1 MSSAP
6 LRILRTRGDVIVLV
20 GGLLTLIAAFLP
32 FYSTWGNAFADGL
45 KPVAT
50 FPFFGALVVL
60 ALQAFRAAPTM
71 RTRLPLRVWR
81 MSWPQIDFCIVAY
94 AAICAILLVTTNAQ
108 GSGPAIGLILS
119 VPSTLIMLLGVLV
132 QYRERV
138 FIARLKT
145 AAGEGE

>member
-1 MSSAP
+1 M
-6 LRILRTRGDVIVLV
+6 RILRTWGDVLVLV

-60 ALQAFRAAPTM
+60 VLQALRAAPTM

-81 MSWPQIDFCIVAY
+81 MSWPQIDFCIAGY
-94 AAICAILLVTTNAQ
+94 AFICSILLVAGNAQ

-119 VPSTLIMLLGVLV
+119 IPATLILLVGVLA

-138 FIARLKT
+138 F
-145 AAGEGE
+145 AAKLRQGAGASQ